1 MSRRRPAALRRR
13 TEPRARVGRVS
24 QRHLIFAL
32 ALLWAF
38 PALGQLPVEVVR
50 RGTVGAV
57 TISEGEP
64 VSFILEY
71 ASQLKLTEEQRSALM
86 QLRRRLRAAN
96 APFLRQL
103 DSLRDLTGVPV
114 EPTRLTGRDLEAI
127 ERFQRLAQPIVDS
140 LRARNEVA
148 RSEARTLLLPEQLA
162 RLDSIATA
170 LRRPGHL
177 KLR

>member
-1 MSRRRPAALRRR
+1 
-13 TEPRARVGRVS
+13 
-24 QRHLIFAL
+24 
-32 ALLWAF
+32 
-38 PALGQLPVEVVR
+38 VEVVR